1 MKYLFSIVLLIVLF
15 SCGQDPDANTEDK
28 PKDNFSIDGK
38 IEGAEGM
45 NLYLEA
51 LSQQG
56 TIEVAKTTISANG
69 TFSMK
74 GNVPGLGIYQLR
86 LGESSEKMIPFTLA
100 QNEHVKLKTTFGE
113 FTTKPNASGVEW
125 AAPLNAYMALYANLM
140 IAQKKLEAQKAN
152 LTEEEMMTIFNAEK
166 APVDKWALEQ
176 MSKDPDNPFNIV
188 LSTSASPTLGFDKW
202 DPASLDVLKLVA
214 EAFKERYKDSPMA
227 LTMENQVV
235 QIENAYSEYL
245 STTSGNLMAPEI
257 ELKDPNGKLIKLSSL
272 RGKVVLVD
280 FWASWCRPCR
290 GENPNVVRMYK
301 KYKDQGFTVYSVSLD
316 EDAVAWKKAI
326 AQDGLIW
333 PTHVSDLM
341 GWSTPVIQLYK
352 FDGIPYTVLID
363 REGKIIAT
371 GLRGLE
377 LEQKLKEALAK

>member
-1 MKYLFSIVLLIVLF
+1 MKFLFAFVLLVVAA
-15 SCGQDPDANTEDK
+15 SCGQSNDADEPKK
-28 PKDNFSIDGK
+28 PKDNFSVVGTIQ
-38 IEGAEGM
+38 GAEGM
-45 NLYLEA
+45 TIYLEA

-56 TIEVAKTTISANG
+56 TIEVGKATINTNG
-69 TFSMK
+69 SFRMK

-86 LGESSEKMIPFTLA
+86 LGESSEKMIPFTLSE
-100 QNEHVKLKTTFGE
+100 NEHVKVTTTFGE
-113 FTTKPNASGVEW
+113 FTTRPNVSGTEW
-125 AAPLNAYMALYANLM
+125 AKPLNTYMALYADLM
-140 IAQKKLEAQKAN
+140 VAQQKLEAQKST
-152 LTEEEMMTIFNAEK
+152 LSEEEMMTIFSAEK
-166 APVDKWALEQ
+166 IPVDTWALEQ
-176 MSKDPDNPFNIV
+176 MTKDPDNAFNIV

-202 DPASLDVLKLVA
+202 DPASLDVLRLVA
-214 EAFKERYKDSPMA
+214 DAFKKRYKDSPMA

-245 STTSGNLMAPEI
+245 STKTGNLTAPDI
-257 ELKDPNGKLIKLSSL
+257 ELKDPNGKPIKLSSL

-290 GENPNVVRMYK
+290 AENPNVVRLYK
-301 KYKDQGFTVYSVSLD
+301 QFKDKGFTVYSVSLD
-316 EDAVAWKKAI
+316 EDAAAWKKAI

-333 PTHVSDLM
+333 PTHVSDLL

-371 GLRGLE
+371 GLRGTE